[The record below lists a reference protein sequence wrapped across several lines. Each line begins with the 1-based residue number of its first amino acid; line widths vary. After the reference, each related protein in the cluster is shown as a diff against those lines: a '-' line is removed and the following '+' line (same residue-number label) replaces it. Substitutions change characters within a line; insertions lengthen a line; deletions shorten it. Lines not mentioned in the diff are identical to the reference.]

1 MAGFVLWFTG
11 LSGSG
16 KTTLAR
22 RVSAELAR
30 RGVHAEEL
38 DGDEVRQHLSR
49 GLGFSRDARDENVR
63 RIGFVAGVVERCGAC
78 AVVSTISP
86 YAVMRDEIKRKLGTF
101 VLVFTD
107 CSMPVLVSRDP
118 KGLYKRALSGELA
131 QFTGV
136 SDPYEVPAEAD
147 LHLHTDTETVDESLA
162 RTVAY
167 LEQRSL
173 IPRV

>member
-1 MAGFVLWFTG
+1 
-11 LSGSG
+11 
-16 KTTLAR
+16 
-22 RVSAELAR
+22 
-30 RGVHAEEL
+30 
-38 DGDEVRQHLSR
+38 
-49 GLGFSRDARDENVR
+49 
-63 RIGFVAGVVERCGAC
+63 
-78 AVVSTISP
+78 
-86 YAVMRDEIKRKLGTF
+86 
-101 VLVFTD
+101 
-107 CSMPVLVSRDP
+107 MPVLVSRDP